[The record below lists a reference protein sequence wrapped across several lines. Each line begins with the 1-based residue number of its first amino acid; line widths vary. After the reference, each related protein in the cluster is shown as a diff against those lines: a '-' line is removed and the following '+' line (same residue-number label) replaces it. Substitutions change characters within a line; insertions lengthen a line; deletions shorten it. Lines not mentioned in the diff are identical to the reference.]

1 MADKKI
7 TLPEFHQENS
17 IIRLIGD
24 TPLICHAW
32 SEKAKKMLLNAQ
44 MKKAATGREIRDPFA
59 DFVDSLYWISEKPQ
73 KPTEK
78 DVANAEFGF
87 PAIGLKAAAVRAAT
101 DAGMYMTDA
110 RRMFHID
117 AEMLKINGAVTMRED
132 MVRLKGSTADIRFRG
147 QFVKWDIVVP
157 ITYNAGVSSLEQIV
171 NFFRIAGFGV
181 GIGEWR
187 PEKDGNFGRFHIAGP
202 ND

>member
-1 MADKKI
+1 
-7 TLPEFHQENS
+7 
-17 IIRLIGD
+17 
-24 TPLICHAW
+24 
-32 SEKAKKMLLNAQ
+32 
-44 MKKAATGREIRDPFA
+44 
-59 DFVDSLYWISEKPQ
+59 
-73 KPTEK
+73 
-78 DVANAEFGF
+78 
-87 PAIGLKAAAVRAAT
+87 
-101 DAGMYMTDA
+101 MTDA